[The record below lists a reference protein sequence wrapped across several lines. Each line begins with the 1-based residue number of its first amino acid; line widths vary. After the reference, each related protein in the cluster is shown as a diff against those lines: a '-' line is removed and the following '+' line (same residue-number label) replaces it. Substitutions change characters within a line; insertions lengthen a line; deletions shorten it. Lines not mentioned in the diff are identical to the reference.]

1 MPSSFFNAGRTSRVG
16 ILFFAFAVLAAA
28 AVDIEPRGVADAGSR
43 SGSPFSTRSG
53 PDGGAGARQ
62 RFAWPCVAAPAGG
75 IVDLGQ
81 NHGVDGR
88 LERPARFMRGRDSP
102 GLSGTGSTPRRR
114 PIWSCVSSRTG
125 HSTPSWPRTGS
136 STASSSRSRVTRPT
150 TTALRPSAT
159 ALIAATSCWSGNP
172 RSPRPGRFRL
182 LTLVPQPAEQPPGQ
196 PLQSGVRS
204 TVERFLDSEDIWN
217 VDLQAG
223 VTYRLRFQSN
233 GDRAVMVSPATDKV
247 VDSLYGSGYHLF
259 TPGPSGGGRYLI
271 YVTAGY
277 RDGPHRY
284 TYRVE
289 SAGLDDT
296 GPGRLL
302 HAGTWLAGQLDP
314 RGIDVDDIYHFELS
328 TRSDILLAL
337 ARPRSKGVQLLL
349 MRDDGK
355 DIAQGQAL
363 RRMLPAGSYAVS
375 VFASPASPAVRYRLA
390 LRVHEVSRLFVS
402 SKTVVDG
409 TPVTIVT
416 SVGRP
421 PGRYVTLE
429 IDRLDPV
436 QGWVYARAYELPVL
450 LGRTASLTWLPS
462 QVGRYRAR
470 ITRPSRSGY
479 VFVHVLD
486 AYPAGPMQPRH

>member
-1 MPSSFFNAGRTSRVG
+1 MPSSFFNAGPTSRVG
-16 ILFFAFAVLAAA
+16 ILFFAFAVLAA
-28 AVDIEPRGVADAGSR
+28 V
-43 SGSPFSTRSG
+43 
-53 PDGGAGARQ
+53 
-62 RFAWPCVAAPAGG
+62 
-75 IVDLGQ
+75 L
-81 NHGVDGR
+81 
-88 LERPARFMRGRDSP
+88 
-102 GLSGTGSTPRRR
+102 
-114 PIWSCVSSRTG
+114 
-125 HSTPSWPRTGS
+125 STPSHAASPTPVPVPVPPSAPAPAPMVVPAPVNDSRGRALPLPPGGS
-136 STASSSRSRVTRPT
+136 STWGRTTESTVGWNDPRASCAGELAGTVWYRVDSTPST
-150 TTALRPSAT
+150 DLVLRLVAHGPLDAVVAAYRFIHGKFQSVACDAINDDGVAT
-159 ALIAATSCWSGNP
+159 IGYRAHRGDLVLVGQSTVSK
-172 RSPRPGRFRL
+172 PGRFRL

-223 VTYRLRFQSN
+223 ATYRLRFQSN
-233 GDRAVMVSPATDKV
+233 GDRAVMVSPVTDKV

-271 YVTAGY
+271 YITAGY
-277 RDGPHRY
+277 RDGSHRY

-302 HAGTWLAGQLDP
+302 HAGTWFAGQLDP

-337 ARPRSKGVQLLL
+337 GRPRSKGVQLLL

-402 SKTVVDG
+402 AKTVVNG

-436 QGWVYARAYELPVL
+436 QGWVYAGAYELPVL